1 MRLLADLVDRGVHAV
16 LVKVAGM
23 GLLPHQHLG
32 KSLAQLS
39 YALHRYHDKYGLDVC
54 GEGGEFETF
63 VLDCPLFPRWRLVL
77 DDTELILDPEDDS
90 IGSLYLLR
98 CHLEDKISGEA
109 LDPAAALTVEV
120 HESTTEVSALS
131 KTVAPPPP
139 ALTTHADS
147 TCRQV
152 PHFSMNVDGHGCTG
166 LILGC
171 TEAAAGQE
179 ENVVVQLRRIL
190 GTVCDL
196 LKSVCG
202 PLPEGVDGRTV
213 LKDAIFVHVYLVD
226 MALFP
231 DVNALYAEYF
241 GTVAPP
247 SRACVAV
254 SGVVLVYQILVFDWV
269 HFSFGHNQ
277 L

>member
-1 MRLLADLVDRGVHAV
+1 MYWTTR
-16 LVKVAGM
+16 
-23 GLLPHQHLG
+23 
-32 KSLAQLS
+32 SS
-39 YALHRYHDKYGLDVC
+39 
-54 GEGGEFETF
+54 
-63 VLDCPLFPRWRLVL
+63 
-77 DDTELILDPEDDS
+77 EDDS

-247 SRACVAV
+247 SRFLFTRYLCLTGYIFL
-254 SGVVLVYQILVFDWV
+254 SGTTNCRFLCRVGARWRWMS
-269 HFSFGHNQ
+269 HFI
-277 L
+277 